1 MNIQNNYKKI
11 PDRMRSVTND
21 RKSFPSPL
29 KPLDLQEIIE
39 RKSLPSKNL
48 KPLDTLQEND
58 IILNKS

>member
-1 MNIQNNYKKI
+1 
-11 PDRMRSVTND
+11 MRSVTND

-48 KPLDTLQEND
+48 KLLDTLQEND
-58 IILNKS
+58 IILNNS

>member
-1 MNIQNNYKKI
+1 
-11 PDRMRSVTND
+11 MRSVTND

-29 KPLDLQEIIE
+29 KTLDLQEIIE